1 MFILGVFMNY
11 KIQYIGRLLQ
21 VYRYT
26 LNNTMVKIVGGIA
39 VSKYNSLA
47 TLIFNIANHKPHFR
61 KKKKKITSLNYCINV
76 LKLNCY
82 KYIISTVK

>member
-61 KKKKKITSLNYCINV
+61 KKKKK
-76 LKLNCY
+76 KLLP
-82 KYIISTVK
+82 